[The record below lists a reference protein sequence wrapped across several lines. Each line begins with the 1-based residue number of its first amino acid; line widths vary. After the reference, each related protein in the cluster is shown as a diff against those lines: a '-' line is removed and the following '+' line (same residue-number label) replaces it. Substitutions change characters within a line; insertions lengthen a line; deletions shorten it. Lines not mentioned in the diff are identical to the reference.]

1 MINQYLKFNNKLKK
15 KTIFHIIAA
24 MKRVACLGLLLLLFM
39 PLAAREGHGENE
51 GLQQLRRDFST
62 IICRLLACYEQSRAG
77 NFLAL
82 AVHFSDL
89 RTHPLWDLAWG
100 RSRQTMT
107 AEQRLLDAASR
118 YQAQFRNG
126 ACPAGG
132 GEENL
137 CHLALEYIRAADRT
151 RIPAAQAPLTP
162 PDKCGLGQI
171 QKNLTGRQV
180 LLKYVLLEDRMLL
193 FFVTARDAGYEFLP
207 VATKPAVAMVNRLAE
222 PLEDFALGRVDYLR
236 IHFDMELA
244 QRLYNI
250 FLKSVAERFPAA
262 DELFIIPDQVLFKLP
277 FEALV
282 MGFNKNIQQD
292 DVLFSEY
299 QAADYVI
306 QKFAVSYYLSLADFL
321 RPHENR
327 GEHRYA
333 LAAFGQPLVNGS
345 APDNAKGG
353 RSGVGAIAEIPS
365 TRLEI
370 MNMGKIFSGARRRL
384 FLGADFNRE
393 NFSRYAPQAG
403 IVHIATHFFY
413 DAADPSRSAFLF
425 SAAGAQPSLCDARQ
439 IQKLRLSAEL
449 VILSA
454 CETSEKDLMGF
465 RLLGGMTAA
474 FRRSGVRALIT
485 SLWPVDELSSQIV
498 PLFYREYLKL
508 GTSAAALRN
517 AKMALFGRTIPLRDQ
532 LRLSLAHPFL
542 WANYVLVS
550 FCR

>member
-1 MINQYLKFNNKLKK
+1 M
-15 KTIFHIIAA
+15 
-24 MKRVACLGLLLLLFM
+24 
-39 PLAAREGHGENE
+39 
-51 GLQQLRRDFST
+51 
-62 IICRLLACYEQSRAG
+62 
-77 NFLAL
+77 

-107 AEQRLLDAASR
+107 AEQRLLDASSR
-118 YQAQFRNG
+118 YLGQFRKG
-126 ACPAGG
+126 ECPAADA
-132 GEENL
+132 EKNL
-137 CHLALEYIRAADRT
+137 CRLAQEYIIAAGRT
-151 RIPAAQAPLTP
+151 QIPAAQAPLAP
-162 PDKCGLGQI
+162 PDKCGFGQI
-171 QKNLTGRQV
+171 QKKLTGRQL

-193 FFVTARDAGYEFLP
+193 IFVTARGGGYEFLP
-207 VATKPAVAMVNRLAE
+207 VATKPAVVMVNRLAE

-250 FLKSVAERFPAA
+250 FLKSVAERFPEA
-262 DELFIIPDQVLFKLP
+262 DELFIIPDRDLFKLP

-321 RPHENR
+321 RPHESR
-327 GEHRYA
+327 GDHRYA

-345 APDNAKGG
+345 RPNNAKGG
-353 RSGVGAIAEIPS
+353 RPSVGAIAAIPS

-370 MNMGKIFSGARRRL
+370 MNMGKIFSGVRRRI
-384 FLGADFNRE
+384 FLGADFNRK
-393 NFSRYAPQAG
+393 NFFRYAPQAG

-425 SAAGAQPSLCDARQ
+425 SAAGDDPSFCDARQ
-439 IQKLRLSAEL
+439 IQKLRLPAEL

-454 CETSEKDLMGF
+454 CETSEKNLMGF

-474 FRRSGVRALIT
+474 FRRAGARELIA

-508 GTSAAALRN
+508 GTSAVALRN
-517 AKMALFGRTIPLRDQ
+517 AKLALFGKTIPLGDQ

-550 FCR
+550 FRR

>member
-15 KTIFHIIAA
+15 KAIFHIIGP

-39 PLAAREGHGENE
+39 PLASSEDHGEDQ

-77 NFLAL
+77 HFLAL

-100 RSRQTMT
+100 RSRRTGT
-107 AEQRLLDAASR
+107 AEQKLLDAASR
-118 YQAQFRNG
+118 YQAQFRSG
-126 ACPAGG
+126 ACPAAG
-132 GEENL
+132 GEGNL
-137 CHLALEYIRAADRT
+137 CHLALEYIKAAERT
-151 RIPAAQAPLTP
+151 RIAAAQAPLTLP
-162 PDKCGLGQI
+162 ERCGLGQI
-171 QKNLTGRQV
+171 QRKLTGGQV
-180 LLKYVLLEDRMLL
+180 LLQYVLLEDRMLL
-193 FFVTARDAGYEFLP
+193 FFITARTAGYEFLP
-207 VATKPAVAMVNRLAE
+207 VATRPAVVMINRLAE

-250 FLKSVAERFPAA
+250 FLKSVAERFPEAN
-262 DELFIIPDQVLFKLP
+262 ELFIIPDQDLFKLP

-282 MGFNKNIQQD
+282 MGFNKSAQQD

-306 QKFAVSYYLSLADFL
+306 QRFAVSYYLSLADFL

-333 LAAFGQPLVNGS
+333 LAAFGQPLVNAPAPGNGNGGEPGS
-345 APDNAKGG
+345 
-353 RSGVGAIAEIPS
+353 GAIAEIPS

-370 MNMGKIFSGARRRL
+370 MNMGKLFSGARRRL

-393 NFSRYAPQAG
+393 NFARYAPQAG

-425 SAAGAQPSLCDARQ
+425 SAAGSRPELCDAGQ
-439 IQKLRLSAEL
+439 IQKMRLPAEL

-474 FRRSGVRALIT
+474 FRRSGVRELIA
-485 SLWPVDELSSQIV
+485 SLWPVDEFSSRIV
-498 PLFYREYLKL
+498 PLFYREYLRL

-517 AKMALFGRTIPLRDQ
+517 AKLALFGQTIPLPDHI
-532 LRLSLAHPFL
+532 RLSLAHPFL

-550 FCR
+550 FRR